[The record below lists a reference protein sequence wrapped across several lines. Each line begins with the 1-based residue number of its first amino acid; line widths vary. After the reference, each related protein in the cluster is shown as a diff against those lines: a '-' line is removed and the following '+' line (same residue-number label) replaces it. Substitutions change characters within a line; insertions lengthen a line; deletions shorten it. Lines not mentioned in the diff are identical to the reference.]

1 MRHCIIPPARQVAF
15 YNLYR
20 RKIEA
25 LVVAAS
31 AGRIRLL
38 ESVCDDLQPVTQAE
52 HLEFRESPDETSI
65 SVLIRNGDEFEETI
79 RVEGT
84 GR

>member
-1 MRHCIIPPARQVAF
+1 M
-15 YNLYR
+15 
-20 RKIEA
+20 
-25 LVVAAS
+25 VAAS

-65 SVLIRNGDEFEETI
+65 SVLIRKGDELEETI
-79 RVEGT
+79 RVG
-84 GR
+84 